1 VKLRREHGRVHTGRG
16 IAARYRILVL
26 LIVRDPPATA
36 GLLIA
41 AGGLG
46 GVLGSA
52 VVGRVSDKLSGT
64 VCSAGVVGAGRD
76 QAYCHRPMTLPSVS
90 VK

>member
-41 AGGLG
+41 VGGLG
-46 GVLGSA
+46 GDLGSA
-52 VVGRVSDKLSGT
+52 VVGRVADKLSGT
-64 VCSAGVVGAGRD
+64 VARPVLWVPVGIRRTATGR
-76 QAYCHRPMTLPSVS
+76 
-90 VK
+90 